1 MTDES
6 RTWWID
12 SGPEDLGDGI
22 HRIPLPLPTDALR
35 AVNVYVIEDGGQL
48 VLVDGG
54 WALPESEQVLR
65 SGLGKLGYDPRDITD
80 FLVTHIH
87 RDHYTQAV
95 ALRELY
101 GCRVG
106 LGSGER
112 PNFDRILSTLGMPY
126 PQPADIERVRARGS
140 DELADWLLS
149 NSRSISD
156 VEQRNWKLPDRW
168 LDDGQVLELA
178 SRNLTVIATPG
189 HTRGHVVFRDDR
201 AGLLF
206 AGDHVLPHITPSIGF
221 EPAPA
226 SFPLRDY
233 LAALTLVRA
242 LPDSRLLPA
251 HGPVVPSVH
260 TRVDELL
267 GHHAERLAASAQVI
281 TEGAVTAHDAA
292 RRLTWTRRVTRFD
305 DLDHFN
311 QLMAV
316 SETAAHL
323 NLLVLRGQL
332 SMQPAGE
339 DGVERYARKDE
350 LCKARPVLPTG

>member
-35 AVNVYVIEDGGQL
+35 AVNVYVIEDGEHL

-65 SGLGKLGYDPRDITD
+65 SGLAEIGYHPRDITD
-80 FLVTHIH
+80 FLVTHVH

-106 LGSGER
+106 IGSGER
-112 PNFDRILSTLGMPY
+112 ANLDGIMSKLSALLP
-126 PQPADIERVRARGS
+126 PASDIERMRVRGAS
-140 DELADWLLS
+140 ELADWITA
-149 NSRSISD
+149 NRYSISES
-156 VEQRNWKLPDRW
+156 EQRNWKLPDHW

-178 SRNLTVIATPG
+178 SRDLTVMATPG
-189 HTRGHVVFRDDR
+189 HTRGHVVFRDER

-221 EPAPA
+221 EAAQVP
-226 SFPLRDY
+226 FPLRDY
-233 LAALTLVRA
+233 LGALALVRS

-260 TRVDELL
+260 ARVDELL
-267 GHHAERLAASAQVI
+267 SHHDERLAASAQVVAD
-281 TEGAVTAHDAA
+281 GASTAYDAA
-292 RRLTWTRRVTRFD
+292 RRLTWTRRATRFD

-311 QLMAV
+311 QVMAL

-323 NLLVLRGQL
+323 NVLVLRGQL
-332 SMQPAGE
+332 SRQPVGD
-339 DGVERYARKDE
+339 DGVERYAFQDRLTE
-350 LCKARPVLPTG
+350 SVPVPPTR

>member
-1 MTDES
+1 VTDES

-106 LGSGER
+106 IGSGER
-112 PNFDRILSTLGMPY
+112 PNFDQILSTLGASLPSS
-126 PQPADIERVRARGS
+126 DEIERIRTRGAG
-140 DELADWLLS
+140 ELADWCTA
-149 NSRSISD
+149 NRYSISESD
-156 VEQRNWKLPDRW
+156 QRNWKLPDRW

-189 HTRGHVVFRDDR
+189 HTRGHVVFRDER

-206 AGDHVLPHITPSIGF
+206 AGDHVLPYITPSIGL
-221 EPAPA
+221 ESAPV

-233 LAALTLVRA
+233 LGALTLVRS

-251 HGPVVPSVH
+251 HGPAVGSVH
-260 TRVDELL
+260 ARVDELL
-267 GHHAERLAASAQVI
+267 SHHDERLAASAQVI
-281 TEGAVTAHDAA
+281 ADGAATAYDAA
-292 RRLTWTRRVTRFD
+292 RRLTWTRRATRFD

-311 QLMAV
+311 QLMALG
-316 SETAAHL
+316 ETAAHL

-332 SMQPAGE
+332 SMQPLGE
-339 DGVERYARKDE
+339 DGVQRYAYEDQLFE
-350 LCKARPVLPTG
+350 SRPVPPTG